1 MFNKRQLG
9 RALSIGTLLGGNG
22 KPDENWEEGRL
33 DLGTGQLGRVRGGGA
48 AHLLH
53 HLLLL
58 HEHLLDLLHLLVQLI
73 QVHLQWTIG
82 HVVSA

>member
-1 MFNKRQLG
+1 MPSLYFADLPNAARLG
-9 RALSIGTLLGGNG
+9 KVLGGELG
-22 KPDENWEEGRL
+22 GVGGR
-33 DLGTGQLGRVRGGGA
+33 GA

-82 HVVSA
+82 HVVRAQRWLSDIHHCTS